1 MAALVKRAVGRSAD
15 LIGTKKVV
23 QLHVVGREACVTE
36 LHVSVEIEPYFEI
49 SSLYSVPGAQTH
61 LQISADRGMANLPF
75 KQPYARSLSLQSD
88 PFQPSIEADVRD
100 CFAAIIA
107 IVTQFARTQ

>member
-1 MAALVKRAVGRSAD
+1 MCLLARPRSRKRNNKSNSWLAALVKRAVGRSAD

-23 QLHVVGREACVTE
+23 QLHVVGRGACVTE
-36 LHVSVEIEPYFEI
+36 LHVSVEIEPYFE
-49 SSLYSVPGAQTH
+49 
-61 LQISADRGMANLPF
+61 RN
-75 KQPYARSLSLQSD
+75 
-88 PFQPSIEADVRD
+88 